1 MTHEK
6 LLGYTAAEL
15 ATFDEAKLNVIY
27 ASALNITR
35 PDRIVKPEPKAPSAS
50 SRQKAKV
57 AETMDLLKAA
67 GLNLDLGM

>member
-15 ATFDEAKLNVIY
+15 ATFDDAKLNVIY
-27 ASALNITR
+27 ANALNITR
-35 PDRIVKPEPKAPSAS
+35 PDRIVKPEPKAPSQS
-50 SRQKAKV
+50 SRTKAKV
-57 AETMDLLKAA
+57 SETMDLLKAA